1 MLAVEKNKRSI
12 LLVFFIYLVINLA
25 IGIVNFPYLDDVGR
39 QLWGYSKF
47 AEGYSRWGSEILA
60 WMIQGSRH
68 LTDLGLVSSILTAI
82 ILTIS
87 SSIVVYVLNDK
98 KLQIIPM
105 IVSTI
110 VGINPW
116 FLQNI
121 SFRFDAPFMTF
132 SILFSV
138 IPFLWWDS
146 KRYFFFWISVIG
158 VFLMCNTYQASSGV
172 YLLLVLALS
181 FKRILENEKWIEIL
195 KQIALSALAYI
206 VAMGSYVLEMKF
218 NPELANRGGNVAIA
232 SLKDIPAVIFINSKM
247 YLQKII
253 EQSTRLWILFVIVL
267 LIVFIFVHVITAKTK
282 RANVFFFSF
291 VYLILGSILSYG
303 VFLIFSE
310 KLALAAPRYAYG
322 FSIFVAITLILLL
335 NRLPMI
341 PSLSIPIQGI
351 ITLFCFYLLSFPFV
365 YASSL
370 SYQLDAF
377 ERQSLVL
384 ASDLKD
390 LVLSDKQKVYSNT
403 LFKESPVFENTAK
416 NYPILKDLV
425 PTNTALFWPNQ
436 VLFKTYSGMNI
447 DIQPFNLEE
456 FQSDE
461 KERKKSDYYYDIY
474 QKNQDIYIIVK

>member
-282 RANVFFFSF
+282 RANVFFF
-291 VYLILGSILSYG
+291 
-303 VFLIFSE
+303 
-310 KLALAAPRYAYG
+310 
-322 FSIFVAITLILLL
+322 LLF
-335 NRLPMI
+335 I
-341 PSLSIPIQGI
+341 
-351 ITLFCFYLLSFPFV
+351 
-365 YASSL
+365 
-370 SYQLDAF
+370 
-377 ERQSLVL
+377 
-384 ASDLKD
+384 
-390 LVLSDKQKVYSNT
+390 
-403 LFKESPVFENTAK
+403 
-416 NYPILKDLV
+416 
-425 PTNTALFWPNQ
+425 
-436 VLFKTYSGMNI
+436 
-447 DIQPFNLEE
+447 
-456 FQSDE
+456 
-461 KERKKSDYYYDIY
+461 
-474 QKNQDIYIIVK
+474 

>member
-1 MLAVEKNKRSI
+1 
-12 LLVFFIYLVINLA
+12 
-25 IGIVNFPYLDDVGR
+25 
-39 QLWGYSKF
+39 
-47 AEGYSRWGSEILA
+47 
-60 WMIQGSRH
+60 
-68 LTDLGLVSSILTAI
+68 
-82 ILTIS
+82 
-87 SSIVVYVLNDK
+87 
-98 KLQIIPM
+98 
-105 IVSTI
+105 
-110 VGINPW
+110 
-116 FLQNI
+116 
-121 SFRFDAPFMTF
+121 
-132 SILFSV
+132 
-138 IPFLWWDS
+138 
-146 KRYFFFWISVIG
+146 
-158 VFLMCNTYQASSGV
+158 MCNTYQASSGV

-335 NRLPMI
+335 NRLPRI